1 MLVYTGDLTA
11 LLLRL
16 GVLAFGL
23 LLFVNLADNHPF
35 AGGHGHAVHTRI
47 FRQREHEHAFP
58 PLLAGI
64 TEALAQAGV
73 GNQAA
78 DGYAIVCVQ
87 QGCRAQSL
95 TGIIDKM
102 KLTGAFA
109 SGFGGLCVHRVHK
122 QEKQHCQPQGNALQP
137 ASKPRRGLALRHTST
152 LIRGG

>member
-11 LLLRL
+11 FLLRL

-23 LLFVNLADNHPF
+23 LLFVNLADNHPL
-35 AGGHGHAVHTRI
+35 ASGHGHAVYVRI

-58 PLLAGI
+58 PLLTGI

-73 GNQAA
+73 GDKTA
-78 DGYAIVCVQ
+78 DSYVVVCVQ

-95 TGIIDKM
+95 AGIIDKM

-109 SGFGGLCVHRVHK
+109 SSFGGLCVHRVYK